1 MIAMA
6 AQTLKRSDFKETY
19 AVHAALRNGL
29 KTNLFGKDPAAKRG
43 AERLLKRMESDKTI
57 YGRQCKMLKLMT
69 KGATI
74 AQLRKGLTCS
84 RRTVFRY
91 FNDLEKAGIEILLD
105 ERGYRVSKEHLKL
118 VA

>member
-1 MIAMA
+1 MA
-6 AQTLKRSDFKETY
+6 AQMLKRSDFKETY
-19 AVHAALRNGL
+19 AIHAALRNGL
-29 KTNLFGKDPAAKRG
+29 KTNLFAKDPAAKKA
-43 AERLLKRMESDKTI
+43 AERQLKHMESDKSI
-57 YGRQCKMLKLMT
+57 YGRQCKMLKLMI

-91 FNDLEKAGIEILLD
+91 FNDLEKAGIEISLD
-105 ERGYRVSKEHLKL
+105 ESGYRVSKEHLKL